1 MAQFRLINPMQQQQ
15 QQIQQLPNFERPLA
29 QQLIQQIQ
37 QQQQQ
42 QQQQQVHQLP
52 NFERPIAQQIMQ
64 QIQQQQERSE
74 DQPEVRIHLRRIQ
87 LPGPIG
93 DIFPFLRNINN
104 DVNNNNNN
112 NNKDSSEEAP
122 RSGIQVQQ
130 MPLAIALQKVGIT
143 ADDLRN
149 IQRMAEERFQ
159 HEIRELVSDDNG
171 SDDSDS
177 DSDSDSESIQ
187 SDEDTENGM
196 QTVTAQQT
204 QSSEES
210 NHELHEA
217 SAASQQQNE
226 QALEQKPQILALGR
240 SNFGRS
246 LNPVLIPVPMTQL
259 ADEDGSIVQRAACKF
274 INNLTY

>member
-1 MAQFRLINPMQQQQ
+1 MAQFRLINPMQQQ

-42 QQQQQVHQLP
+42 QQKVHQLP

-64 QIQQQQERSE
+64 QIREQEQERSE

-104 DVNNNNNN
+104 DVKNN

-159 HEIRELVSDDNG
+159 HEIRELVSDDNE

-177 DSDSDSESIQ
+177 DSDSESDSVQ
-187 SDEDTENGM
+187 SEEDTENGM
-196 QTVTAQQT
+196 QSVTASQT
-204 QSSEES
+204 RSSDESQS
-210 NHELHEA
+210 NQELHEA

-226 QALEQKPQILALGR
+226 QALEEKPQILALGR

-274 INNLTY
+274 